1 MPRPVKNLCGPAVRK
16 ARTRLGLS
24 QEQLAAKGQLMGWDV
39 SRDILAKIEGQSR
52 WVSDME
58 LVLLAQ
64 LLKIDA
70 SALLASPRQAMRRI
84 NQ

>member
-1 MPRPVKNLCGPAVRK
+1 MPRPIKNLCGPVVRK

-52 WVSDME
+52 WVSDIE

-70 SALLASPRQAMRRI
+70 SALLAPYRQAMRWI
-84 NQ
+84 NR

>member
-1 MPRPVKNLCGPAVRK
+1 MPRHVKNLCGPIVRK
-16 ARTRLGLS
+16 ARSRLGLS

-52 WVSDME
+52 WVSDIE

-70 SALLASPRQAMRRI
+70 KELLSPARKALRSI